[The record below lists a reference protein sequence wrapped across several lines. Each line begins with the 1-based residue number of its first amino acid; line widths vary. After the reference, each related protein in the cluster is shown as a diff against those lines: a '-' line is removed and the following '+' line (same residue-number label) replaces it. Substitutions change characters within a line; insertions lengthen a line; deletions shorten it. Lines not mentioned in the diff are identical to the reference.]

1 MFSWKCVPFCLCER
15 AVKKTLSFVHKAL
28 KLLTL
33 SFLFLLYIYMNQNQ
47 SRKAA
52 RKPNCTAIQVESASE
67 TPSLR
72 KRLLTF
78 HKLAQT
84 SVRPRVC
91 FSMIFFLFNF
101 MHLITIFFRAR
112 IIQVSKERRN
122 IALVCPDTHDQV
134 YCSFIQCI
142 FKHVKLALGS

>member
-1 MFSWKCVPFCLCER
+1 MY
-15 AVKKTLSFVHKAL
+15 
-28 KLLTL
+28 
-33 SFLFLLYIYMNQNQ
+33 LYIHQNQ

-91 FSMIFFLFNF
+91 FSIVFFLFNF
-101 MHLITIFFRAR
+101 MHLITIFLE
-112 IIQVSKERRN
+112 QESSKFLKKEE
-122 IALVCPDTHDQV
+122 ILPSSVQTHT
-134 YCSFIQCI
+134 
-142 FKHVKLALGS
+142 